1 MRVCC
6 VERALVCYII
16 TTILRV
22 NLDSLVLVCFLYLAV
37 HSDEKR
43 STIKLTNMSLP
54 QSTPYL
60 IS

>member
-1 MRVCC
+1 
-6 VERALVCYII
+6 VCYII